1 MPYLAHLMNR
11 RDGLYSII
19 LSKSILTG
27 AVLFFLIAAIMASG
41 QDLDVKAAGKNLS
54 LNVYLQDTGQA
65 LVVGYAEDSRGMI
78 FLRPTKYTDPA
89 AVQYAS
95 WYRYDNDTRQLY
107 ALTDALT
114 FKQGDTWRLM
124 FPCPGFYGEY
134 RVVFHMPDDLRLGRI
149 NSSEGLKYMVSA
161 SNDSLVVDAQAY
173 GIRNP
178 SITIEYQQPL
188 AEDTSLEEIS
198 GNGSS
203 GAYRILF
210 VMGAISALVL
220 VTGSAFVFMMGK
232 RRKDRK
238 KGENDTHKAGHPL
251 GAELPDVS
259 NSIETTRSL
268 QDVFNSGPNRFVDN
282 SKEEAEPGEV
292 LSMTSLPEDMLG
304 DKMMARAIVVG
315 SELNAVLET
324 LTPRERSIMETLIK
338 HGGRMTQMDMRYET
352 GVPKSTLTMVLISLE
367 KRNLVTR
374 KEWGRT
380 NIVELSERFFSG
392 EKHS

>member
-1 MPYLAHLMNR
+1 
-11 RDGLYSII
+11 
-19 LSKSILTG
+19 
-27 AVLFFLIAAIMASG
+27 
-41 QDLDVKAAGKNLS
+41 
-54 LNVYLQDTGQA
+54 
-65 LVVGYAEDSRGMI
+65 
-78 FLRPTKYTDPA
+78 
-89 AVQYAS
+89 
-95 WYRYDNDTRQLY
+95 
-107 ALTDALT
+107 
-114 FKQGDTWRLM
+114 
-124 FPCPGFYGEY
+124 
-134 RVVFHMPDDLRLGRI
+134 
-149 NSSEGLKYMVSA
+149 SA

-220 VTGSAFVFMMGK
+220 VTGSAFVFMMRK
-232 RRKDRK
+232 RRKDRET
-238 KGENDTHKAGHPL
+238 GENDTHKAGRPL

-259 NSIETTRSL
+259 NSIETTRSF
-268 QDVFNSGPNRFVDN
+268 QDVFNSGSNRFVDN

-374 KEWGRT
+374 KEYGRT
-380 NIVELSERFFSG
+380 NVIELSERFFSG